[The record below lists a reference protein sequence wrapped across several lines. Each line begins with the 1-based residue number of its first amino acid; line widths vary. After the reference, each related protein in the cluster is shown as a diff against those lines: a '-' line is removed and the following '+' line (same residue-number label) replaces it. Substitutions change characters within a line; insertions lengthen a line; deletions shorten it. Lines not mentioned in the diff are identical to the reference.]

1 MAPAHTHWDGAQ
13 PRVWQSL
20 RPRDGGRWRDSDTF
34 PICVTTPLQC
44 LYFSSHPLCLFFW
57 SKVINRYF
65 AKTSDNQMRLPRL
78 GTLTDPSAPSLASLQ
93 CLCSALPRASVLPPS
108 LLQEETPTNRAPL
121 LADHPVRT
129 LLSPYLELHC
139 GRETAELN
147 RVHFLTSRKPSKCNK
162 KLCGHPGFAHEAFSG
177 ELPVFLPGKF
187 HGLAGCSPG
196 GHKESDTTE

>member
-1 MAPAHTHWDGAQ
+1 
-13 PRVWQSL
+13 
-20 RPRDGGRWRDSDTF
+20 
-34 PICVTTPLQC
+34 
-44 LYFSSHPLCLFFW
+44 
-57 SKVINRYF
+57 
-65 AKTSDNQMRLPRL
+65 MRLPRL

-196 GHKESDTTE
+196 GHKESDTTEWLSMRARPFPGGHRLGRPWQTGNVPTLGLQRWQITWASECRFLSLIFGDRKVKPFEGKPFLGKGFLT